1 MTTNSSKPP
10 MLGFQTQMVSWLCID
25 EAFYRRF
32 IEVMANRKMG
42 EAHHQLVVDCVARY
56 WENNGNT
63 LPDIKMLRSL
73 LATQL
78 QEELAVAELGTSV
91 SDQYAHIE
99 STANPTLDTEEDY
112 IQYDGNQ
119 ARLANKTLDNLI
131 AHLIN
136 EDTVRNLQRGKVD
149 ISDAL
154 KQAQDSLLQAHA
166 TNDDRY
172 ASTFGESLDNRKM
185 GRFIPTSHPIVD
197 LYSGGTGPATGDIIG
212 HAAPRGSGKSTFANQ
227 IAVTVARN
235 ERMAAEREGRKP
247 KIVYIFNYEKV
258 EDPLAHTLSFSSN
271 IKRNIIE
278 DWVWNRDNSVFSQGR
293 DYKDYEKELFSRQIA
308 LCKQGKSKDWPLT
321 ELERFNRARR
331 MLDANII
338 VGNFSGSEPA
348 HTPLAVRFV
357 DGVREFIDGHQLK
370 IGNPGVEAVFVDYAG
385 TCVRAHMR
393 VINRVGD
400 NTERKLIED
409 LPFRFKYDVANPL
422 GCFVWVSHQLA
433 AEEASR
439 RPGSRPDPN
448 KFKDCKA
455 FAENCDFCFVNGLP
469 TREGYAVFVHSKS
482 RRGSSQ
488 PDIVGHLKGDF
499 CNWQSADD
507 THVILNG
514 SIISKDELP
523 DMGLSEVGVDEF

>member
-1 MTTNSSKPP
+1 MLTNNSKPP
-10 MLGFQTQMVSWLCID
+10 LLGFQTQMVCWACID

-32 IEVMANRKMG
+32 IEVMSEHRMTDP
-42 EAHHQLVVDCVARY
+42 HFQLVLDTVGRH
-56 WENNGNT
+56 WENHSNS
-63 LPDIKMLRSL
+63 LPDIKLLKSL
-73 LATQL
+73 LAVQLREEMAVPELQTQ
-78 QEELAVAELGTSV
+78 VADL
-91 SDQYAHIE
+91 YAQLE
-99 STANPTLDTEEDY
+99 STANPTLGTEEDY
-112 IQYDGNQ
+112 LEWDKSQSN
-119 ARLANKTLDNLI
+119 LANKTLDALI
-131 AHLIN
+131 TYLITAS
-136 EDTVRNLQRGKVD
+136 TVNDMQRGK
-149 ISDAL
+149 SDLSDTL
-154 KQAQDSLLQAHA
+154 KSAQNKLLQAHA

-235 ERMAAEREGRKP
+235 ERIAAAKEGRKP

-271 IKRNIIE
+271 IRRNIIE
-278 DWVWNRDNSVFSQGR
+278 DWVWNRSMDIFSTGT
-293 DYKDYEKELFSRQIA
+293 DYKDYEQELFAKQIA
-308 LCKQGKSKDWPLT
+308 LCKQGKSQDWPLA
-321 ELERFNRARR
+321 ERQRFDRARKL
-331 MLDANII
+331 LDVNII
-338 VGNFSGSEPA
+338 VGNFSGSDPS
-348 HTPLAVRFV
+348 HTPLAVKFV

-370 IGNPGVEAVFVDYAG
+370 VNSPGVEAVFIDYAG

-393 VINRVGD
+393 TINRVGD

-433 AEEASR
+433 AEEASK

-469 TREGYAVFVHSKS
+469 TRDGYAVFVHSKA

-514 SIISKDELP
+514 SIISKEELP